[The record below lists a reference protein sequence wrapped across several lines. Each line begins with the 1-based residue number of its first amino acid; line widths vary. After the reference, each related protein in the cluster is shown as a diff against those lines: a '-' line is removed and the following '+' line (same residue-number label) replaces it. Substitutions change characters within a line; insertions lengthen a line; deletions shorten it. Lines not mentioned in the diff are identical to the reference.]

1 MRNVD
6 RTENPEL
13 AEVADEF
20 NREMNNISTKSFGG
34 QTIIDIE
41 LPVGVEVEIPHSLK
55 VTPKYRIILRQSDNL
70 TITDGDTAW
79 DEKKIYL
86 KAVAPDVSGGTA
98 TIVWP
103 TTVPPNQSG
112 IPMSIGGTVVAPLR
126 QCNSSGQTNISLWN
140 ITPQWTPVVPYFLSG
155 AQGVVLPSNV
165 NINFSGTTSVDT
177 VIVSIL
183 LLKE

>member
-1 MRNVD
+1 MRNID

-13 AEVADEF
+13 ASVADEY
-20 NREMNNISTKSFGG
+20 NRELNNLSTKSFGG
-34 QTIIDIE
+34 QTIANIE

-55 VTPKYRIILRQSDNL
+55 ITPKYRIILRQSADV

-79 DEKKIYL
+79 DDKKIYL
-86 KAVAPDVSGGTA
+86 KAVSTVTSGSA

-103 TTVPPNQSG
+103 TAVPPSASG
-112 IPMSIGGTVVAPLR
+112 TPFDIGGTIVAPLR
-126 QCNSSGQTNISLWN
+126 RSVSAGSAFSSWGFVDWGAGA
-140 ITPQWTPVVPYFLSG
+140 PYHL
-155 AQGVVLPSNV
+155 ANAEGVALPNNV
-165 NINFSGTTSVDT
+165 SINFSGAASVDT